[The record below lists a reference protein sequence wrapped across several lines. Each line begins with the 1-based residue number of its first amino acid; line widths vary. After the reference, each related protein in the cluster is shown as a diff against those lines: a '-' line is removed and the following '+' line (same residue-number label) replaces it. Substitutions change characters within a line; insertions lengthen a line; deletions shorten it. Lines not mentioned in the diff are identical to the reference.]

1 MLLATR
7 LNSLKSR
14 PELFF
19 ESEQITTDDLLRR
32 AARIQGLNSLSLNF
46 PEHFTPA
53 TLRATRDTIGALGLS
68 VDSLNVR
75 YPAATFGDGGF
86 THPDA
91 AVRTQAIDL
100 TCQAIDA
107 CAALGGNHVI
117 VWPGFD
123 GFDYPFQDSYERM
136 FAHTVDGFARVAA
149 HDPTMRVGLE
159 YKPWEPRKYSL
170 IGNMGEALLV
180 VQEVGASNLGVVLD
194 YCHAQMA
201 NEHAPKAA
209 ALALRHQRLFGVH
222 LNDGY
227 GRQDDGLMVGT
238 SSLITT
244 LELLVLLERGSYPG
258 TIYFDT
264 FPIREDPVREC
275 EWNIRVTQR
284 LITLARDIAGD
295 ARIGAGHDAFNV
307 TAVVEKLLFPERERV
322 HV

>member
-1 MLLATR
+1 MLYATR

-14 PELFF
+14 PELAF
-19 ESEQITTDDLLRR
+19 SPGRIHTSDLLGR

-53 TLRATRDTIGALGLS
+53 TLRETRDTIEALGLG

-75 YPAATFGDGGF
+75 YPAEPFGDGGF

-91 AVRTQAIDL
+91 ATRQAAIDL
-100 TCQAIDA
+100 TCQALDA

-136 FAHTVDGFARVAA
+136 FDHTVEGFSQVAA
-149 HDPTMRVGLE
+149 HAPEMRVGLE

-180 VQEVGASNLGVVLD
+180 VQEVGADNLGVVLD

-209 ALALRHQRLFGVH
+209 ALALRQNKLFGVH

-244 LELLVLLERGSYPG
+244 LELLVLLERGGYPG

-264 FPIREDPVREC
+264 FPVREDPVREC

-284 LITLARDIAGD
+284 LLTLAGELAGD
-295 ARIGAGHDAFNV
+295 ERLGFGHDGFHV
-307 TAVVEKLLFPERERV
+307 TTVLERLLFPEQV
-322 HV
+322 HA

>member
-1 MLLATR
+1 MRYATR

-14 PELFF
+14 PELAFPPGPI
-19 ESEQITTDDLLRR
+19 QTQDLLYR
-32 AARIQGLNSLSLNF
+32 ASQIKNLDTLSLNF
-46 PEHFTPA
+46 PEHFTPQ
-53 TLRATRDTIGALGLS
+53 TLPATRQSIEALGLS

-91 AVRTQAIDL
+91 AVRRAATDL
-100 TCQAIDA
+100 TCQALDA
-107 CAALGGNHVI
+107 CAELGGNHVI

-136 FAHTVDGFARVAA
+136 FGHTVEGFAQVAA
-149 HDPTMRVGLE
+149 HNPAMRVGLE

-170 IGNMGEALLV
+170 VGNMGEALLV
-180 VQEVGASNLGVVLD
+180 VQEVGADNLGVVLD

-209 ALALRHQRLFGVH
+209 ALALRHGKLFGVH

-227 GRQDDGLMVGT
+227 GRQDDGLMVG
-238 SSLITT
+238 SVSLITT
-244 LELLVLLERGSYPG
+244 LELLVLLERGQYPG

-264 FPIREDPVREC
+264 FPVREDPVKEC
-275 EWNIRVTQR
+275 EWNVRITDR
-284 LITLARDIAGD
+284 LLALARELALDSS
-295 ARIGAGHDAFNV
+295 IGAGHDAFNV
-307 TAVVEKLLFPERERV
+307 TRVIERLLFAEKV
-322 HV
+322 HG

>member
-1 MLLATR
+1 MLYATR

-14 PELFF
+14 PELAF
-19 ESEQITTDDLLRR
+19 SPGPISTRQLLER
-32 AARIQGLNSLSLNF
+32 ASRIKGLNSLSLNF
-46 PEHFTPA
+46 PEHFTLE
-53 TLRATRDTIGALGLS
+53 TLRDTRQQIEDLGLS

-75 YPAATFGDGGF
+75 YPADTFGDGGF
-86 THPDA
+86 THPTA
-91 AVRTQAIDL
+91 SVRRAAIDL
-100 TCQAIDA
+100 TCQALDA
-107 CAALGGNHVI
+107 CAQLGGNHVI

-136 FAHTVDGFARVAA
+136 FSHTVEGFAQVAA
-149 HDPTMRVGLE
+149 HNPAMRVGIE

-170 IGNMGEALLV
+170 VGNMGEALLV
-180 VQEVGASNLGVVLD
+180 VQEIGADNLGVVMD

-209 ALALRHQRLFGVH
+209 ALALRHDKLFGVH

-244 LELLVLLERGSYPG
+244 LELLVLLERGRYPG

-264 FPIREDPVREC
+264 FPVREDPVREC
-275 EWNIRVTQR
+275 EWNIRVSER
-284 LITLARDIAGD
+284 LLTLARELAAD
-295 ARIGAGHDAFNV
+295 ATLGSGHDAFNV
-307 TAVVEKLLFPERERV
+307 TRVVERLLSMDPV
-322 HV
+322 HA

>member
-1 MLLATR
+1 MLFATR

-14 PELFF
+14 PELAF
-19 ESEQITTDDLLRR
+19 SPGRIHTRDLLGR

-53 TLRATRDTIGALGLS
+53 TLRETRDTIEALGLG

-75 YPAATFGDGGF
+75 YPAETFGDGGF

-91 AVRTQAIDL
+91 ATRQAAIDL
-100 TCQAIDA
+100 TCQALDA

-123 GFDYPFQDSYERM
+123 GFDYPFQDSYARM
-136 FAHTVDGFARVAA
+136 FDHTVEGFAQVAA
-149 HDPTMRVGLE
+149 HAPDMRVGLE

-180 VQEVGASNLGVVLD
+180 VQEVGADNLGVVLD

-209 ALALRHQRLFGVH
+209 ALALRHNKLFGVH

-244 LELLVLLERGSYPG
+244 LELLVLLERGGYPG

-264 FPIREDPVREC
+264 FPVREDPVREC

-284 LITLARDIAGD
+284 LLTLARELAGD
-295 ARIGAGHDAFNV
+295 ERLGFGHDGFHV
-307 TAVVEKLLFPERERV
+307 TTVLERLLFPEQV
-322 HV
+322 HA

>member
-1 MLLATR
+1 MLYATR

-14 PELFF
+14 PELAFPAGPIRT
-19 ESEQITTDDLLRR
+19 EDLLRR
-32 AARIQGLNSLSLNF
+32 ATQIRGLNSLSLNF

-53 TLRATRDTIGALGLS
+53 TLQATRQIIEASGLS

-75 YPAATFGDGGF
+75 YPADTFGDGGL

-91 AVRTQAIDL
+91 AVRQAAIDL
-100 TCQAIDA
+100 TCQALDA
-107 CAALGGNHVI
+107 CAELGGNHVI

-123 GFDYPFQDSYERM
+123 GFDYPFQDSYARM
-136 FAHTVDGFARVAA
+136 FAHTVEGFAQIAVHNPA
-149 HDPTMRVGLE
+149 MRVGLE

-170 IGNMGEALLV
+170 IGNMGEALMV
-180 VQEVGASNLGVVLD
+180 VQEIGADNLGVVLD

-209 ALALRHQRLFGVH
+209 ALALRHQKLFGVH

-238 SSLITT
+238 TSLITT
-244 LELLVLLERGSYPG
+244 LELLVLLERGKYPG

-264 FPIREDPVREC
+264 FPVREDPVREC
-275 EWNIRVTQR
+275 EWNIRITER
-284 LITLARDIAGD
+284 LLTLARELAADHS
-295 ARIGAGHDAFNV
+295 IGAGHDAFNV
-307 TAVVEKLLFPERERV
+307 TRVIERLLFPEKV
-322 HV
+322 HG

>member
-1 MLLATR
+1 MLYATR
-7 LNSLKSR
+7 LNSLRSR
-14 PELFF
+14 PELAFSPGPIHT
-19 ESEQITTDDLLRR
+19 EELLRR
-32 AARIQGLNSLSLNF
+32 AAQIKGLNSLSLNF
-46 PEHFTPA
+46 PEHFTPD
-53 TLRATRDTIGALGLS
+53 TLRATRQNIEALGLS

-75 YPAATFGDGGF
+75 YPADTFGNGGF

-91 AVRTQAIDL
+91 SVRRAAIEL
-100 TCQAIDA
+100 SCQTLDA
-107 CAALGGNHVI
+107 CAELGGNHVI

-136 FAHTVDGFARVAA
+136 FGHTVEGFAQVAA
-149 HDPTMRVGLE
+149 HNPAMRVGLE

-170 IGNMGEALLV
+170 VGNMGEALLV
-180 VQEVGASNLGVVLD
+180 VQEVGADNLGVVLD

-209 ALALRHQRLFGVH
+209 ALALRHQKLFGVH

-238 SSLITT
+238 ASLITT
-244 LELLVLLERGSYPG
+244 LELLVLLERGGYPG

-264 FPIREDPVREC
+264 FPVREDPVREC
-275 EWNIRVTQR
+275 EWNIRVTDR
-284 LITLARDIAGD
+284 LLSLAREMAADPSL
-295 ARIGAGHDAFNV
+295 GASHDAFNV
-307 TAVVEKLLFPERERV
+307 TRVIERLLFPEKV

>member
-1 MLLATR
+1 MLYATR

-19 ESEQITTDDLLRR
+19 EPGRITTDDLLRR
-32 AARIQGLNSLSLNF
+32 AARIEGLNSLSLNF

-53 TLRATRDTIGALGLS
+53 TLRATRDTIEALGLS

-75 YPAATFGDGGF
+75 YPAEPFGDGGF

-91 AVRTQAIDL
+91 AVRQQAIDL
-100 TCQAIDA
+100 SCQAMDA
-107 CAALGGNHVI
+107 CSALGGNHVI

-123 GFDYPFQDSYERM
+123 GFDYPFQDDYERM
-136 FAHTVDGFARVAA
+136 FAHTVEGFAQLAA

-170 IGNMGEALLV
+170 VANMGEALLV

-209 ALALRHQRLFGVH
+209 ALALRHGRLFGVH

-227 GRQDDGLMVGT
+227 GRQDDGLMIGT
-238 SSLITT
+238 ASLITT
-244 LELLVLLERGSYPG
+244 LELLVLLERGGYPG

-264 FPIREDPVREC
+264 FPVREDPVREC
-275 EWNIRVTQR
+275 EYNIRVSQR
-284 LITLARDIAGD
+284 LLALAAEIAQD
-295 ARIGAGHDAFNV
+295 TSIGSGHDAFNV
-307 TAVVEKLLFPERERV
+307 TRVVEKLLSIERV